1 MSVSLAVG
9 DIRRIAHGPMR
20 KLFIGQFLNALGN
33 GLTLALLIVYLSKV
47 RDIPLGVATALLAWQ
62 AVLALLMSPISGTLV
77 DRFGPRPILMG
88 SVLVTAVG
96 IFAYGHVESVGEAFA
111 AMTVVAVAGAGI
123 WGPSSALTARLVA
136 PADRGTAF
144 GFGFML
150 LNLGL
155 GLGGLISSTIVD
167 LTDPGTFTLLYT
179 LTSMAYLALFVAVLS
194 MGPVGGRPPP
204 VSPWTPTARPPRP
217 SNRRRVAGPTSCA
230 IGPSCASRRRGC

>member
-96 IFAYGHVESVGEAFA
+96 IFAYGHV
-111 AMTVVAVAGAGI
+111 
-123 WGPSSALTARLVA
+123 
-136 PADRGTAF
+136 D
-144 GFGFML
+144 
-150 LNLGL
+150 
-155 GLGGLISSTIVD
+155 D
-167 LTDPGTFTLLYT
+167 
-179 LTSMAYLALFVAVLS
+179 
-194 MGPVGGRPPP
+194 
-204 VSPWTPTARPPRP
+204 
-217 SNRRRVAGPTSCA
+217 
-230 IGPSCASRRRGC
+230 RRRGVRRDDRGRRRPAPGSGGPPRRSRHASWPRPTGAPRSASASCCSTWAWASVA